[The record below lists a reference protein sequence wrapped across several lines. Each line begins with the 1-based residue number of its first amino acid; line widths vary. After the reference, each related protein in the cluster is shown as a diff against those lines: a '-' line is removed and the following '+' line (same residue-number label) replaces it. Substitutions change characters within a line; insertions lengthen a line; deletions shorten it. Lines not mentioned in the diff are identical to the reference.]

1 MNTDLLIK
9 LGVAVAIVAV
19 AYILYAKFIRKD
31 RYEDEAEEPLLDED
45 AEEDQVSVDDEGDE
59 DAEEIVEAEPFDEDA
74 ETAEDVVAEGM
85 MGDEDEEEE
94 EDEGE
99 EDEDEDD
106 EVVEEEEEDE
116 DEEGFTLAEGLP
128 MAQDDTP
135 VFTPPGM

>member
-9 LGVAVAIVAV
+9 LGVALAIVAV
-19 AYILYAKFIRKD
+19 AYIVYAKFIRKD
-31 RYEDEAEEPLLDED
+31 KYDDEAEQPMLDED
-45 AEEDQVSVDDEGDE
+45 AEEDGYSVDDDDE
-59 DAEEIVEAEPFDEDA
+59 DNEEIVEAEPFDEDA

-94 EDEGE
+94 EE

-106 EVVEEEEEDE
+106 EVVQE
-116 DEEGFTLAEGLP
+116 EEGFTLAEGVP

>member
-9 LGVAVAIVAV
+9 LGVALAIVAV
-19 AYILYAKFIRKD
+19 AYIVYAKFIRKD
-31 RYEDEAEEPLLDED
+31 KYEDEAEQPMLDED
-45 AEEDQVSVDDEGDE
+45 AEEDGYSVDDDDE
-59 DAEEIVEAEPFDEDA
+59 DNEEIVEAEPFDEDA

-94 EDEGE
+94 EEEE

-106 EVVEEEEEDE
+106 EVVQE
-116 DEEGFTLAEGLP
+116 EEGFTLAEGVP

>member
-9 LGVAVAIVAV
+9 LGVALAIVAV
-19 AYILYAKFIRKD
+19 AYIVYAKFIRKD
-31 RYEDEAEEPLLDED
+31 KYEDEAEEPMLDED
-45 AEEDQVSVDDEGDE
+45 AEEDQVSVDDDDE
-59 DAEEIVEAEPFDEDA
+59 DNEEIMEAEPFDEDA

-94 EDEGE
+94 EDEDE
-99 EDEDEDD
+99 VEDEDD
-106 EVVEEEEEDE
+106 EVVQE
-116 DEEGFTLAEGLP
+116 EEGFTLAEGVP

>member
-9 LGVAVAIVAV
+9 LGVALAIVAV
-19 AYILYAKFIRKD
+19 AYIVYAKFIRKD
-31 RYEDEAEEPLLDED
+31 KYEDEAEQPMLDED
-45 AEEDQVSVDDEGDE
+45 AEEDGYSVDDDDE
-59 DAEEIVEAEPFDEDA
+59 DNEEIVEAEPFDEDA

-85 MGDEDEEEE
+85 MGDEEEEE
-94 EDEGE
+94 EEEEE

-106 EVVEEEEEDE
+106 EVVQE
-116 DEEGFTLAEGLP
+116 EEGFTLAEGVP